1 MSDDRYAPGREGLC
15 GHITG
20 PHAPGSRLY
29 PCGWRCALHSPLALR
44 GITEDAPGSGIP
56 APAPTSTDRA
66 TQAAVDHRTELNL

>member
-56 APAPTSTDRA
+56 APPPPRPTTD
-66 TQAAVDHRTELNL
+66 QASAIRKELNL